1 MESDVRSG
9 SSVIRSADRIG
20 RRWATMLTE
29 RLGRSVDGLSPV
41 ELGLLA
47 EAEHESWI
55 AHHEEHGWRYSPD
68 RRDARRRHDALLPW
82 QQLPEHQRAK
92 DHRAKD
98 LAAVESALVLLET
111 LGFTMQTKPTS
122 DSATIGQENAPERV
136 EDRVP

>member
-1 MESDVRSG
+1 MWESDVRSG

-41 ELGLLA
+41 EVGLLA

-68 RRDARRRHDALLPW
+68 RRDARRRHDTLLPW
-82 QQLPEHQRAK
+82 QQLPEH
-92 DHRAKD
+92 HRAKD
-98 LAAVESALVLLET
+98 LASVESAFVLLET

-122 DSATIGQENAPERV
+122 DTVTTAQEQAPERV